1 LIYEK
6 TGNLRAVQLLLGH
19 AKLESTVW
27 ARASPPYKLAVTLLV
42 AWIASTWLQSARRYD
57 VPQLY
62 SADTERRTGRRLPR
76 MLCRTNLHRECDRH
90 ERYEHNRDGRHI
102 AVQEVQFVCF
112 HHGGI
117 AAHPPVQFVPF
128 RILLR
133 RNAGRHANVS
143 LERGHIDARIGRRI
157 PSEGFAARQQVLDQ
171 IGLHM
176 LLLAQ
181 IGP

>member
-1 LIYEK
+1 MTCRNCTVQTLNGEQGAGCRACYAGRTCIENA
-6 TGNLRAVQLLLGH
+6 TGTSGTSIIEMA
-19 AKLESTVW
+19 AIS
-27 ARASPPYKLAVTLLV
+27 
-42 AWIASTWLQSARRYD
+42 
-57 VPQLY
+57 
-62 SADTERRTGRRLPR
+62 
-76 MLCRTNLHRECDRH
+76 
-90 ERYEHNRDGRHI
+90 
-102 AVQEVQFVCF
+102 VQEVQFVCF

-143 LERGHIDARIGRRI
+143 LERSHIDARIGRRI

>member
-1 LIYEK
+1 MTCRNCTVQTLNGEQGADCRACYAGRTCIENA
-6 TGNLRAVQLLLGH
+6 TGTSGTSIIEMAAISRYRRYSLC
-19 AKLESTVW
+19 
-27 ARASPPYKLAVTLLV
+27 
-42 AWIASTWLQSARRYD
+42 ASTTA
-57 VPQLY
+57 
-62 SADTERRTGRRLPR
+62 
-76 MLCRTNLHRECDRH
+76 
-90 ERYEHNRDGRHI
+90 
-102 AVQEVQFVCF
+102 
-112 HHGGI
+112 GI